1 MTSTTT
7 KITRPTRLPLA
18 ALLLAATI
26 GLAACGGGGGDNGS
40 YFPVATTPPPAEQPP
55 MATDPYDTFVA
66 YVKGLIGSLLDTTE
80 PVDVAAFD
88 PPPTSETKEPI
99 PTE

>member
-1 MTSTTT
+1 MTRTT
-7 KITRPTRLPLA
+7 TRLPLA
-18 ALLLAATI
+18 ALLLAAAI

-40 YFPVATTPPPAEQPP
+40 YFPVATAPPPPAEQPVMP
-55 MATDPYDTFVA
+55 ADPYDTFVA
-66 YVKGLIGSLLDTTE
+66 FVKGLIGSLLDTAE

>member
-1 MTSTTT
+1 MTRATS
-7 KITRPTRLPLA
+7 RLSFA
-18 ALLLAATI
+18 SLLLAAAI
-26 GLAACGGGGGDNGS
+26 GLAGCGGGGGNDG
-40 YFPVATTPPPAEQPP
+40 YFPIVTTPPPTTPGAPAEPP
-55 MATDPYDTFVA
+55 VAAADPYDTFVA
-66 YVKGLIGSLLDTTE
+66 FVKGMIGSLLDTAE